1 MGRWDSVNARQRKR
15 CKNGQVVAHP
25 SLLTSP
31 AIRRPPPKCGAFRR
45 QPRGSLLRRTPRW
58 RKPDSN
64 HWSRLRRPSFQ
75 RRLMSLLVDS
85 TARKSQ
91 RERDPTPTRMPG
103 ASRGTDGSNPVSSSR
118 ESGTNRF
125 PPAANYLARWRRL
138 PQWKLGEY
146 SRRPKNP
153 RFSNRRGDDGRDRKA
168 RLAAHAAAQLR
179 HPSARVVST
188 IASPARAGQ
197 EGPAGAGWLET
208 RGTIGGSL
216 ALSDPAAEWARE
228 RLSGSKKGIKPEP
241 YGPIP
246 YAPEQRI
253 FCALAGNLNRRSGK
267 FPP

>member
-103 ASRGTDGSNPVSSSR
+103 ASRGTDGSNPVSSSG
-118 ESGTNRF
+118 ESSANLIFGEESHLSCS
-125 PPAANYLARWRRL
+125 PPRRYRPRQHDVTRNARKTQPTRSGADLRAPRHPLARRETL
-138 PQWKLGEY
+138 PDLGLWIVGQ
-146 SRRPKNP
+146 N
-153 RFSNRRGDDGRDRKA
+153 
-168 RLAAHAAAQLR
+168 AAVPSG
-179 HPSARVVST
+179 HPAPSTSAS
-188 IASPARAGQ
+188 
-197 EGPAGAGWLET
+197 
-208 RGTIGGSL
+208 
-216 ALSDPAAEWARE
+216 
-228 RLSGSKKGIKPEP
+228 
-241 YGPIP
+241 
-246 YAPEQRI
+246 
-253 FCALAGNLNRRSGK
+253 
-267 FPP
+267 